1 MHIYMLLLYLFYR
14 ALYIFSSF
22 THINYLDHITNTL
35 QHRYF
40 NSTCS
45 NLRNTIMIIQND
57 IIIIRTLV
65 TSCNPKILS
74 QLHLVKVKELPGET
88 SNEGEQKRSGEGSD
102 EWEGD

>member
-1 MHIYMLLLYLFYR
+1 
-14 ALYIFSSF
+14 
-22 THINYLDHITNTL
+22 
-35 QHRYF
+35 
-40 NSTCS
+40 
-45 NLRNTIMIIQND
+45 MIIQND